1 MVELILA
8 CTVEGGIGYQNKIPW
23 KIKDDLN
30 LFKFKTMGYD
40 LICGSKTHES
50 LPQLEGRRVHKLS
63 KKDDNL
69 SINKVLSK
77 ISNNNKIFV
86 IGGAEIY
93 NEFLNNYSHLIEK
106 IHLSI
111 IKTKET
117 YECDAFVE
125 IDKIYK
131 DYKVEE
137 LVEFPQFSHYVFIPE
152 NKGEI
157 QYLNLLRNIKD
168 SNVFKGRNGFVLRD
182 VVSHMK
188 FDLTKHFPL
197 LTTKKMFFRGI
208 IEELLFFLRGDT
220 NTKLLEEKGINI
232 WKGNT
237 CKEFQEKTGL
247 NYPEGEMGPMYGY
260 QWRSFNK
267 SFNKSFNSEGFDQLQ
282 DVINQIK
289 NDPSSRRILLTD
301 FNPLQAKEGVL
312 YPCHSI
318 IIQFFVDGD
327 YLDMFCYNRSSDLF
341 LGLPFNIASSSLFLL
356 IIAKM
361 TNKIGRYF
369 NLTLGDCHIYEEHID
384 AVSDQLQ
391 RVPYKFPNI
400 KIKDFEKIEDL
411 TYEHF
416 VLENYKCYDSI
427 KAKMIA

>member
-131 DYKVEE
+131 DYKVDTVKHMIYNE
-137 LVEFPQFSHYVFIPE
+137 S
-152 NKGEI
+152 NK
-157 QYLNLLRNIKD
+157 
-168 SNVFKGRNGFVLRD
+168 
-182 VVSHMK
+182 
-188 FDLTKHFPL
+188 TK
-197 LTTKKMFFRGI
+197 
-208 IEELLFFLRGDT
+208 
-220 NTKLLEEKGINI
+220 
-232 WKGNT
+232 
-237 CKEFQEKTGL
+237 
-247 NYPEGEMGPMYGY
+247 
-260 QWRSFNK
+260 
-267 SFNKSFNSEGFDQLQ
+267 
-282 DVINQIK
+282 
-289 NDPSSRRILLTD
+289 
-301 FNPLQAKEGVL
+301 
-312 YPCHSI
+312 
-318 IIQFFVDGD
+318 
-327 YLDMFCYNRSSDLF
+327 
-341 LGLPFNIASSSLFLL
+341 
-356 IIAKM
+356 
-361 TNKIGRYF
+361 
-369 NLTLGDCHIYEEHID
+369 
-384 AVSDQLQ
+384 
-391 RVPYKFPNI
+391 
-400 KIKDFEKIEDL
+400 
-411 TYEHF
+411 
-416 VLENYKCYDSI
+416 
-427 KAKMIA
+427 